1 MKKIRFALLTL
12 AVMGMLSAFVGCGEE
27 KETSS
32 AGVSESSVSDS
43 SEVETEAE
51 TETEAVAE
59 ETGLVGV
66 WEYEAGGYTYT
77 FNEDGT
83 GQYDLGGTI
92 MKLTYEDKGTILS
105 ILFEGNTD
113 PMELEYSM
121 SDGKLIIIDSLGDEV
136 VYNRK

>member
-1 MKKIRFALLTL
+1 MKKLKSVLLT
-12 AVMGMLSAFVGCGEE
+12 MTIIGMLTSFAGCGEE
-27 KETSS
+27 KEALSNT
-32 AGVSESSVSDS
+32 ASESSVSDS
-43 SEVETEAE
+43 TETVTEAE
-51 TETEAVAE
+51 TEAA
-59 ETGLVGV
+59 GLVGV

-113 PMELEYSM
+113 PMELENSM

>member
-1 MKKIRFALLTL
+1 MKKMIFVLLTF
-12 AVMGMLSAFVGCGEE
+12 AVVGMLSVFTGCGEE

-32 AGVSESSVSDS
+32 IGVSESSVSDS

-51 TETEAVAE
+51 AETEAAAE

-92 MKLTYEDKGTILS
+92 MKLTYEDKGTIL
-105 ILFEGNTD
+105 FEGNTD

-136 VYNRK
+136 VYKRK